1 MCGHPQ
7 HTVSMHCLLPTLAGF
22 TELDLN
28 SWDLAAG
35 SLLVQEAG
43 GRITDTRGDEYTIA
57 TRDCFAT
64 NGAPGVHDAGLT
76 LLREAGA
83 HEVGAASAAPVR
95 APAAR
100 PAGSA
105 DATSA
110 TPIEEKLQS
119 STS

>member
-1 MCGHPQ
+1 
-7 HTVSMHCLLPTLAGF
+7 MHCDFSSLAGF

-43 GRITDTRGDEYTIA
+43 GRITDTRGGEYTIA

-64 NGAPGVHDAGLT
+64 NGAPGVHDVGLT

-83 HEVGAASAAPVR
+83 HEVGAESAAAPVR

-110 TPIEEKLQS
+110 TPTDEKLQT